1 MDATVEQ
8 TATEATEDEANAV
21 VETEYP
27 TEDTVPPTTA
37 APTEESVPSKDA
49 DGAGGSW
56 MSGLASSMGFGG
68 GAEKDAEGNEIQ
80 VVDVV
85 EEEVETEEVSSD
97 FPMEETTATQPAGVQ
112 AGWRIGA
119 GRGRGTGI
127 HV

>member
-1 MDATVEQ
+1 MDITVGQ
-8 TATEATEDEANAV
+8 TATEVLEEEARTV

-27 TEDTVPPTTA
+27 TEDTVPLTTA

-68 GAEKDAEGNEIQ
+68 GADKDAEGDEIQ

-85 EEEVETEEVSSD
+85 EEEVETEEISSD
-97 FPMEETTATQPAGVQ
+97 FPTEDTVEPPAGVL
-112 AGWRIGA
+112 AE
-119 GRGRGTGI
+119 
-127 HV
+127 